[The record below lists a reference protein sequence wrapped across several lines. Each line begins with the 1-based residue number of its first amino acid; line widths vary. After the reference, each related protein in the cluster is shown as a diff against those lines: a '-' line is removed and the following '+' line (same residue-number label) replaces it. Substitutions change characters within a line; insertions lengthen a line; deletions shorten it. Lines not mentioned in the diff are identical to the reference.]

1 MPLHDVFPYGELWAE
16 MEALVDEGLV
26 RSIGISNHTTHQI
39 DALLSSPKVTLT
51 LTLTIT
57 LALALTLTLTLTLTL
72 GCATGPV

>member
-1 MPLHDVFPYGELWAE
+1 MPLNDLFPYGELWAE

-51 LTLTIT
+51 LTLTLTIT
-57 LALALTLTLTLTLTL
+57 LTITLTLSLTLT
-72 GCATGPV
+72 